1 MFELSQEWYQ
11 NCGNIGYKLEVSDNT
26 QSKLASV
33 IVESGIAKTKQVI
46 DDSLIGEHLLTFS
59 VFLVDKD
66 PNSIH
71 AQKLPLSL

>member
-1 MFELSQEWYQ
+1 MVFELSQDWHH
-11 NCGNIGYKLEVSDNT
+11 NCGNIGYQLEASDIT

-33 IVESGIAKTKQVI
+33 IVESGVAKTKQVA

-66 PNSIH
+66 PSLIH
-71 AQKLPLSL
+71 A